1 MTAPTAHAAGRF
13 EIAGKKAARVG
24 FGAMRLTGLG
34 IWGEPNDRAERIR
47 VRTSRTKARSP
58 RSASP
63 R

>member
-34 IWGEPNDRAERIR
+34 TWGEPNDRPERIR